1 MADAATIDSAATTT
15 AATTTAATTSAAS
28 TADPYYRDLIGSD
41 GSINHKSLERLP
53 EHVKGVSPLLQ
64 NCKTLDDVFMRYEQA
79 NNLASKKA
87 LAPLL
92 PNAPK
97 ELVAERKAL
106 LDAMNGVPKEPKDYG
121 IAKPKDLPDRVW
133 HQGLADF
140 AANWAHK
147 WSVGGNALKELI
159 DGNLGFV
166 KGQLDHQAQEETQ
179 FWAKEQKVFED
190 WTTTKGLAA
199 DRATAL
205 LEKAVVGLGLD
216 PKDKQTEIWLKSALT
231 RRTLIE
237 HAISTG
243 DDNSAAP
250 SGGGGEGTNYAELAA
265 SARRD
270 PDNPL
275 YGPYRNIGGKY
286 SRGDHEAAMAKVHEW
301 DKKAIE
307 QESRRAAR
315 RGQ

>member
-1 MADAATIDSAATTT
+1 MDPPGAPPAAPPPAAPANEPYTKDLFAADWSV
-15 AATTTAATTSAAS
+15 
-28 TADPYYRDLIGSD
+28 
-41 GSINHKSLERLP
+41 NHKAIERLP
-53 EHVKGVSPLLQ
+53 DHLKGAGPLLQ
-64 NCKTLDDVFMRYEQA
+64 NTKSFDDILMRWEQA

-97 ELVAERKAL
+97 EVVAERAAL
-106 LDAMNGVPKEPKDYG
+106 LDAMNGVPADAKAYG
-121 IAKPKDLPDRVW
+121 ITRESVAKDIPESQWNQP
-133 HQGLADF
+133 LADSF
-140 AANWAHK
+140 AAWAKANH
-147 WSVGGNALKELI
+147 VPPAAARELVAI
-159 DGNLGFV
+159 QSQAV
-166 KGQLDHQAQEETQ
+166 KGQLAEQAKYETQ
-179 FWAKEQKVFED
+179 FWAKEQKAFED

-216 PKDKQTEIWLKSALT
+216 PKDKQTETWLKSALT